1 MKVSGLYTHACRMI
15 CLLLISACVLV
26 RTESLSLNTS
36 YARLGRRAN
45 IKCPFYPVKTWVGGI
60 GEKSLVSIT
69 NYKHVNRNRPNA
81 KSLALSEMYSL
92 IIYNVTSFD
101 FQVYRCTGNKLDTY
115 DIQLKQAI
123 DPSNIKII
131 KETEPHKIIGVVG
144 QNMSMTCT
152 VTSGIPEETLIIK
165 DDDETE
171 MVQGGP
177 GSVKFQLNPDHNDDG
192 RNFTCLAISY
202 KPNITVQACPH
213 NTTMAGNPLEL
224 RCNDEEGSTNVI
236 SGYKWQHNG
245 KYLTHTLQVLQI
257 NVTTRMDNGNFTCTA
272 KNEAGE
278 ARDTIEINVLY
289 APVIEKYSVSFSENN
304 QNISVNCNVSGNP
317 NNFTFGEWK
326 HISDVNTVIR
336 HLNGSDEGRLN
347 ISSFTGT
354 AKAYEN
360 GGVYVCNV
368 SNGIRSTDDKLWQ
381 TGKIQVIIKESPVF
395 TEQSKPE
402 QIGYI
407 DNTSSLF
414 VDVMSSSKIL
424 STTWFREGS
433 EVAKID
439 RLTMTRKSQIIKASF
454 HTKMV
459 FTKGYRCTLT
469 INKTKPEDFHN
480 YTVTVQNEYG
490 YSSFIIQLQYAGP
503 PRTPQII
510 SVKRTSN
517 GILVKWESVFDGG
530 YTTTYELEYRKVTG
544 TKWDRIQIEENILST
559 NFIAAPNTDYLVRIK
574 AVNKMGHS
582 SFTKQQKVSAEDTES
597 QHSAVIYGTSVFT
610 VIMFCI
616 SGVFG
621 CFWCYSIIEKK
632 GRMEADNHDMDI
644 NQDQQIAENNG
655 VVNDNNIPEINIVPP
670 ADNNINVNVLQDAFD
685 QNILQGAFGES
696 CEGYSSID
704 RRKRMSRGQKVS
716 YMANRSTKVFSTE
729 L

>member
-1 MKVSGLYTHACRMI
+1 MI

-60 GEKSLVSIT
+60 RERNLVSIT
-69 NYKHVNRNRPNA
+69 NYKVANPDYPSA
-81 KSLALSEMYSL
+81 KRLAVSEKYSL

-101 FQVYRCTGNKLDTY
+101 FQVYRCTRNILDTY
-115 DIQLKQAI
+115 DIQLKQAN
-123 DPSNIKII
+123 PSNIKII
-131 KETEPHKIIGVVG
+131 EETEPHRVVGVVG
-144 QNMSMTCT
+144 QNMSTTCT
-152 VTSGIPEETLIIK
+152 VTSGVPEETLIIK
-165 DDDETE
+165 DGDETE
-171 MVQGGP
+171 MVKGGP
-177 GSVKFQLNPDHNDDG
+177 GSVKFQLVPDHYDEG
-192 RNFTCLAISY
+192 RNFTCFALSGDEHVLSY
-202 KPNITVQACPH
+202 TVQLQLRCKTVSFIVDKPNITIQAYPN
-213 NTTMAGNPLEL
+213 NTTLEGNPIEI

-236 SGYKWQHNG
+236 SRYRWLHNG
-245 KYLTHTLQVLQI
+245 KYLNHSLKVLQI
-257 NVTTRMDNGNFTCTA
+257 NVTSRMDNGNFTCTA
-272 KNEAGE
+272 ENEAGK

-317 NNFTFGEWK
+317 NNFTFGEWNHK
-326 HISDVNTVIR
+326 SDVDTFIR
-336 HLNGSDEGRLN
+336 HLNGSEEGRLN

-360 GGVYVCNV
+360 GGVYVCKV
-368 SNGIRSTDDKLWQ
+368 SNGIPSSNGSLWR
-381 TGKIQVIIKESPVF
+381 TGTIEVIIKESPVF

-407 DNTSSLF
+407 DNTSSLY
-414 VDVMSSSKIL
+414 VDVMSSSKIM

-433 EVAKID
+433 EIGKID
-439 RLTMTRKSQIIKASF
+439 RATMTRKSQIIETQF
-454 HTKMV
+454 HKKMV

-469 INKTKPEDFHN
+469 INKTKPKDFHN
-480 YTVTVQNEYG
+480 YTVTVQNESG

-503 PRTPQII
+503 PRTPKII

-574 AVNKMGHS
+574 ALNKMGHS
-582 SFTKQQKVSAEDTES
+582 SFTKQQKVSAE
-597 QHSAVIYGTSVFT
+597 
-610 VIMFCI
+610 
-616 SGVFG
+616 
-621 CFWCYSIIEKK
+621 
-632 GRMEADNHDMDI
+632 
-644 NQDQQIAENNG
+644 G
-655 VVNDNNIPEINIVPP
+655 VVNDNNIPEIHIVPP
-670 ADNNINVNVLQDAFD
+670 ADNNINLNVLQGAIDVNELQGALDVNVLQGALDV
-685 QNILQGAFGES
+685 NVLQGAFGES

>member
-26 RTESLSLNTS
+26 RTESLSMNTS

-45 IKCPFYPVKTWVGGI
+45 ITCPFYPVRTWVGGI
-60 GEKSLVSIT
+60 RERNLVSIT
-69 NYKHVNRNRPNA
+69 NYKVANPDYPSA
-81 KSLALSEMYSL
+81 KRLAVSEKYSL

-101 FQVYRCTGNKLDTY
+101 FQVYRCTRNILDTY

-131 KETEPHKIIGVVG
+131 EETEPHRVVGVVG
-144 QNMSMTCT
+144 QNMSTTCT
-152 VTSGIPEETLIIK
+152 VTSGVPEETLIIK
-165 DDDETE
+165 DGDETE
-171 MVQGGP
+171 MVKGGP
-177 GSVKFQLNPDHNDDG
+177 GSVKFQLVPDHYDEG
-192 RNFTCLAISY
+192 RNFTCFALSGDEHVLSYTVQLQLRY
-202 KPNITVQACPH
+202 KPNITIQAYPN
-213 NTTMAGNPLEL
+213 NTTMAGNPIEL

-236 SGYKWQHNG
+236 SRYRWLHNG
-245 KYLTHTLQVLQI
+245 KYLNHSLKVLQI
-257 NVTTRMDNGNFTCTA
+257 NVTSRMDNGNFTCTA
-272 KNEAGE
+272 ENEAGK

-336 HLNGSDEGRLN
+336 HLNGSKEGRLN

-433 EVAKID
+433 EETKID
-439 RLTMTRKSQIIKASF
+439 RSTMTRKSQIIETEF
-454 HTKMV
+454 HNKMV
-459 FTKGYRCTLT
+459 YTKGYRCTLT
-469 INKTKPEDFHN
+469 IYKTKPEDFHN

-490 YSSFIIQLQYAGP
+490 SSSFIIQLLYAGP
-503 PRTPQII
+503 PRTPKII
-510 SVKRTSN
+510 TVKRTSN

-559 NFIAAPNTDYLVRIK
+559 NFIAAPNIDYLVRIK
-574 AVNKMGHS
+574 ALNKMGHS

-610 VIMFCI
+610 AIMFCI

-655 VVNDNNIPEINIVPP
+655 VDNDNNIPEIHIVPP
-670 ADNNINVNVLQDAFD
+670 ADNNINLNVLQ
-685 QNILQGAFGES
+685 G
-696 CEGYSSID
+696 C
-704 RRKRMSRGQKVS
+704 V
-716 YMANRSTKVFSTE
+716 
-729 L
+729 